1 MTSRERVLRCLEFND
16 PDRPPRHTWWLP
28 VATLE
33 HGESA
38 INGFKDRW
46 PDDITIPGV
55 PIPALVA
62 LRDGDMYAA
71 GIYRDEWGCLFENLQ
86 AGVIGEVKRPLLDDW
101 SNLDALQLPEACL
114 QVDVAAVNATCRA
127 SDKFMLC
134 DAYPRPFERIQFLRG
149 TENVYMDLA
158 EDAPELRELLRSVH
172 DLNCRELE
180 AWARTEVDGL
190 VFIDDW
196 GSQRGLLINPAQ
208 WRERFK
214 PLYADYI
221 RIAHDAGKKAFMHSD
236 GNISAIYEDLIEIG
250 LDAVNSQ
257 LFCMDIEEIGR
268 RCKGRLTFW
277 GEIDRQRILSTGSVA
292 DTRNAVKRVADA
304 LYDPAGGV
312 IAQFEFGAGTRLANA
327 HAVHEAWTDLHRTNK
342 NTPLP

>member
-1 MTSRERVLRCLEFND
+1 MTSRERVLRTLEFKH

-28 VATLE
+28 IATLE
-33 HGESA
+33 HGAGA
-38 INGFKDRW
+38 INAFKTRW
-46 PDDITIPGV
+46 PDDLATPGV
-55 PIPALVA
+55 TIPALAA
-62 LRDGDMYAA
+62 LRQGDMYAA
-71 GIYRDEWGCLFENLQ
+71 GTFIDEWGCEFNNVQE
-86 AGVIGEVKRPLLDDW
+86 GVIGEVKTPLLEDW
-101 SNLDALQLPEACL
+101 SRLDSLRLPEECL
-114 QVDVAAVNATCRA
+114 QVDTAAVNAACRA
-127 SDKFMLC
+127 SDKFLLC

-158 EDAPELRELLRSVH
+158 EDTPELHELLHRVH

-180 AWARTEVDGL
+180 AWARTEVDSL

-196 GSQRGLLINPAQ
+196 GSQRGLLINPTQ
-208 WRERFK
+208 WRKTFK

-221 RIAHDAGKKAFMHSD
+221 RIAHEAGKKAFMHSD
-236 GNISAIYEDLIEIG
+236 GNILAIYDDLIEIG

-277 GEIDRQRILSTGSVA
+277 GEIDRQSILPHGTVEDA
-292 DTRNAVKRVADA
+292 RAAVERVATA

-312 IAQFEFGAGTRLANA
+312 IAQFEFGGGVKIANA
-327 HAVHEAWTDLHRTNK
+327 HAVHEAWETIEY
-342 NTPLP
+342 